1 MITFQSER
9 VDFIKL
15 MLEANEAKGKITD
28 ADLEMTADHNEEDLK
43 EGRKDEGEGHVKIN
57 KQMTMEVAA
66 FLIDQIQKYNQKAY
80 DRMFQFYI
88 LPASTQ
94 HGYKNVSKCIY
105 LFNCFF
111 DVMKSQNLMD
121 CS

>member
-43 EGRKDEGEGHVKIN
+43 EDRKDEGEGHVKIN
-57 KQMTMEVAA
+57 KQMTMEVTA
-66 FLIDQIQKYNQKAY
+66 FLID
-80 DRMFQFYI
+80 
-88 LPASTQ
+88 
-94 HGYKNVSKCIY
+94 
-105 LFNCFF
+105 
-111 DVMKSQNLMD
+111 
-121 CS
+121 